1 MFFAR
6 SFGFQ
11 KFEIKNSFYTSRVS
25 DGIHLQFY
33 SFTVSIICK
42 LIKERITKNNNYAS
56 LWFVRFLY
64 EKEIYIYIFFE
75 VILQR
80 DLIINQSR
88 HFHIRK
94 LILTT

>member
-64 EKEIYIYIFFE
+64 EKEIYIYIFWSY
-75 VILQR
+75 ITS

>member
-56 LWFVRFLY
+56 W
-64 EKEIYIYIFFE
+64 
-75 VILQR
+75 
-80 DLIINQSR
+80 
-88 HFHIRK
+88 
-94 LILTT
+94 